1 MNSIEINEINEMRE
15 QLASLKR
22 QLSSQ
27 QIVNDRLLKEAM
39 SNKLSTIQR
48 RAIAL
53 CVICFVAIPYTY
65 FAFDYLG
72 MSQSFCCATVF
83 LLAGALVAMIISHY
97 RLSARRIMS
106 GDLVAVYEDVTRMRT
121 IYKRWHYVSIP
132 LLVLWLVWGGY
143 DIYTNVTQD
152 AQLLLTI
159 ATSATIGGVIGGI
172 FGLRAHKKNLKA
184 AEDIL
189 AQIEELKR

>member
-1 MNSIEINEINEMRE
+1 MNSVEINEINEMRE

-65 FAFDYLG
+65 LTFDYLG
-72 MSQSFCCATVF
+72 MSQSFCYATS
-83 LLAGALVAMIISHY
+83 LLLTVALVAMIISHY
-97 RLSARRIMS
+97 RLSAKRIMS
-106 GDLVAVYEDVTRMRT
+106 GDLVAVYEDVARMRT

-132 LLVLWLVWGGY
+132 LLVLWFVWGGY

-152 AQLLLTI
+152 TQLLHTI

-172 FGLRAHKKNLKA
+172 FGLRAHKKNLHA

>member
-1 MNSIEINEINEMRE
+1 MNSVEINEINEMRE

-22 QLSSQ
+22 QLNTQ

-65 FAFDYLG
+65 FVFDFLG
-72 MSQSFCCATVF
+72 VSQHFCYATS
-83 LLAGALVAMIISHY
+83 LLLTVALVAMIISHY
-97 RLSARRIMS
+97 RLSAKRIMS
-106 GDLVAVYEDVTRMRT
+106 GDLVAVYEDVARMRT

-132 LLVLWLVWGGY
+132 LLVLWFLWGGY
-143 DIYTNVTQD
+143 EIYTYVTQD
-152 AQLLLTI
+152 TQFLLCL
-159 ATSATIGGVIGGI
+159 AASATIGGVVGGVV
-172 FGLRAHKKNLKA
+172 GLRAHNKNLKA

>member
-1 MNSIEINEINEMRE
+1 MNSVEINEINEMRE
-15 QLASLKR
+15 QLATLKR
-22 QLSSQ
+22 QLNSQ

-65 FAFDYLG
+65 FAFDFLG
-72 MSQSFCCATVF
+72 LSQHFCYATS
-83 LLAGALVAMIISHY
+83 LLLTVALVVMIISHY
-97 RLSARRIMS
+97 RLSTKRIMS
-106 GDLVAVYEDVTRMRT
+106 GDLIAVYEDVARMRT

-132 LLVLWLVWGGY
+132 LLVLWLLWGGY
-143 DIYTNVTQD
+143 EIYTYVTQD
-152 AQLLLTI
+152 TQFLLCL
-159 ATSATIGGVIGGI
+159 AASATIGGVVGGVV
-172 FGLRAHKKNLKA
+172 GLRAHNKNLKA